1 MSQLPGN
8 DLLSQI
14 ENENPKLGQYLRQY
28 LIPAISRTAQNAAV
42 SPTGDVATP
51 VAPSRISVAAAGE
64 MVHVSLTDNSA
75 LNRGVNY
82 FTEISANDPSFRQP
96 IVFHHGT
103 SRTPPPFPLPSKDGN
118 GTAINYYV
126 RSYSQY
132 PGSAP
137 SNPVVHGGAASPTA
151 VTLGGTTQLN
161 LLPSTGS
168 GTASGNGT
176 QPGQGFG
183 KAPIRLPA
191 NPQS

>member
-8 DLLSQI
+8 DLLAQI

-28 LIPAISRTAQNAAV
+28 LGPAITRTAQNAAV
-42 SPTGDVATP
+42 SPTGSAA
-51 VAPSRISVAAAGE
+51 APESPSALSVAAAGE
-64 MVHVSLTDNSA
+64 MVHVSLTDNSS
-75 LNRGVNY
+75 LNRGVQY
-82 FTEISANDPSFRQP
+82 FTEISPNDPSFRQP

-103 SRTPPPFPLPSKDGN
+103 SRTPPPFPLPSKNAG
-118 GTAINYYV
+118 GSAISYYI

-132 PGSAP
+132 PGSPP
-137 SNPVVHGGAASPTA
+137 SAPVVYGGAAKPTA

-176 QPGQGFG
+176 QGGQGLG
-183 KAPIRLPA
+183 KSPVRL
-191 NPQS
+191 

>member
-8 DLLSQI
+8 DLLNQI
-14 ENENPKLGQYLRQY
+14 EQEWPKMGQYIRQY
-28 LIPAISRTAQNAAV
+28 LVPAISRTAQNAAV
-42 SPTGDVATP
+42 SPTGSAA
-51 VAPSRISVAAAGE
+51 APESPSGVSVAAAGE
-64 MVHVSLTDNSA
+64 MVHVSVTDNSA
-75 LNRGVNY
+75 LNRGVHY

-103 SRTPPPFPLPSKDGN
+103 SRTPPPFPLPSKDAG
-118 GTAINYYV
+118 GTAISYYV

-137 SNPVVHGGAASPTA
+137 SAPIVHGGAANPTPI
-151 VTLGGTTQLN
+151 TLGGATQLD

-176 QPGQGFG
+176 QPAQGFG
-183 KAPIRLPA
+183 KFPVRL
-191 NPQS
+191 

>member
-8 DLLSQI
+8 DLLTEV
-14 ENENPKLGQYLRQY
+14 ENSGETWAKLGQYLRNY
-28 LIPAISRTAQNAAV
+28 LIPAVTQTARNAAV
-42 SPTGDVATP
+42 SPTGT
-51 VAPSRISVAAAGE
+51 AAAPESPSGVSIAAAAE
-64 MVHVSLTDNSA
+64 MVHVSVTDNSA
-75 LNRGVNY
+75 LNRGVHY

-103 SRTPPPFPLPSKDGN
+103 SRTPPPFPLPSKDGS
-118 GTAINYYV
+118 GAAISYYV
-126 RSYSQY
+126 RAYSQY

-137 SNPVVHGGAASPTA
+137 SAPVVYGGAAKPTA

-176 QPGQGFG
+176 QAAQGFG
-183 KAPIRLPA
+183 KSPIRL
-191 NPQS
+191 

>member
-8 DLLSQI
+8 DLLAQI

-28 LIPAISRTAQNAAV
+28 LVPSITRTAQNAAV
-42 SPTGDVATP
+42 SPTGNAA
-51 VAPSRISVAAAGE
+51 APQSPSQISVAAAGE

-75 LNRGVNY
+75 LNRGVQY

-103 SRTPPPFPLPSKDGN
+103 SRTPPPFPLPSKDGSGN
-118 GTAINYYV
+118 PVSYYV

-132 PGSAP
+132 PGSPP
-137 SNPVVHGGAASPTA
+137 STPVVHGGAAHPTA
-151 VTLGGTTQLN
+151 VTLSGATQLN

-176 QPGQGFG
+176 QGGQGFG
-183 KAPIRLPA
+183 KSPVRL
-191 NPQS
+191 

>member
-28 LIPAISRTAQNAAV
+28 LIPSVARTAQNAAV
-42 SPTGDVATP
+42 SPTGNAAAPD
-51 VAPSRISVAAAGE
+51 APSGVSVAAAGE
-64 MVHVSLTDNSA
+64 MVHVSVTDNSA
-75 LNRGVNY
+75 LNRGVHY
-82 FTEISANDPSFRQP
+82 FTEISANDPSFRRP

-103 SRTPPPFPLPSKDGN
+103 SRTPPPFPLPSQDGN
-118 GTAINYYV
+118 GAAINYYV

-137 SNPVVHGGAASPTA
+137 SAPIVHGGASNPTA
-151 VTLGGTTQLN
+151 VTLGGATQLN

-176 QPGQGFG
+176 QGAQGFG
-183 KAPIRLPA
+183 KSAVRL
-191 NPQS
+191 

>member
-8 DLLSQI
+8 DLLAQI

-28 LIPAISRTAQNAAV
+28 LGPSITRTAQNAAV
-42 SPTGDVATP
+42 SPTGDAA
-51 VAPSRISVAAAGE
+51 APESPSAVSVAAAGE
-64 MVHVSLTDNSA
+64 MVHVSVTDNSA
-75 LNRGVNY
+75 VNRGVHY

-103 SRTPPPFPLPSKDGN
+103 SRTPPPFPLPSKDAGGN
-118 GTAINYYV
+118 SVKYYV

-132 PGSAP
+132 PGSPP
-137 SNPVVHGGAASPTA
+137 SEPIVHGGAANPTA

-176 QPGQGFG
+176 QGAQGFG
-183 KAPIRLPA
+183 KSPVRL
-191 NPQS
+191 

>member
-8 DLLSQI
+8 DLLAQI

-28 LIPAISRTAQNAAV
+28 VIPAISTTAKNAAV
-42 SPTGDVATP
+42 SPTGSAA
-51 VAPSRISVAAAGE
+51 APESPSGISIAAAGE
-64 MVHVSLTDNSA
+64 MVHVSLTDNAA
-75 LNRGVNY
+75 LKRGVHY

-118 GTAINYYV
+118 GNPVSYYV
-126 RSYSQY
+126 RAYSQY

-137 SNPVVHGGAASPTA
+137 SAPIVHGGAANPTA
-151 VTLGGTTQLN
+151 VTLGGATQLT

-176 QPGQGFG
+176 QGGQGFG
-183 KAPIRLPA
+183 KSVVRL
-191 NPQS
+191 

>member
-8 DLLSQI
+8 DLLAQI

-28 LIPAISRTAQNAAV
+28 LIPSVTTTARNAAV
-42 SPTGDVATP
+42 SPTGTAAAP
-51 VAPSRISVAAAGE
+51 EAPSGISVAAAGE

-103 SRTPPPFPLPSKDGN
+103 SRTPPPFPLPSKDGSGN
-118 GTAINYYV
+118 PISYYL

-132 PGSAP
+132 PGSHP
-137 SNPVVHGGAASPTA
+137 SFPTVHGGAASPTP

-168 GTASGNGT
+168 GTASGSGT

-183 KAPIRLPA
+183 RFPVRL
-191 NPQS
+191 